1 MPVLSD
7 AKIRALKPKEKPYK
21 QADFD
26 GLFLLINPG
35 GSKLWR
41 FKYCWM
47 DKEKLLSFGKYP
59 DLSLKQARDKR
70 DAARKVLAEGKDPS
84 FERKREQA
92 AKEAEHRETFGKLAN
107 ALLEKKRLE
116 GKSASTLAKTEWL
129 HSLLCADLGNY
140 PISQITARDV
150 LVPLR
155 KMEAKGHN
163 ESALRMRSAAGQVFR
178 YAIAQGLIENDPT
191 FGLKDALTRAPVK
204 QRSALINPQQVGGL
218 MRAIEGFD
226 GQPTTRIA
234 LQLLAMTALRPGELR
249 MAEWAEIDLEK
260 AIWTVPAHR
269 AKMRR
274 PHMVPLSPQALGKLN
289 ELQTLTGWGEL
300 LFPSIRSS
308 KRSMSENTLNAAL
321 RRMGYSGD
329 DMTAHGFRA
338 TFSTLANESGLW
350 SADAIER
357 ALAHVERNEIR
368 KAYARGAHWDERV
381 QIATWWGDYLRE
393 LADGSEQRQ
402 TAQEAKCSIFV
413 Q

>member
-41 FKYCWM
+41 FTYRWM

-107 ALLEKKRLE
+107 ALLEKKRVE

-204 QRSALINPQQVGGL
+204 HRSALINPQQVGGL

-329 DMTAHGFRA
+329 DMTAHCFRA

-357 ALAHVERNEIR
+357 ALAHVERKEIR

-402 TAQEAKCSIFV
+402 TA
-413 Q
+413 

>member
-1 MPVLSD
+1 LFVLV
-7 AKIRALKPKEKPYK
+7 
-21 QADFD
+21 
-26 GLFLLINPG
+26 NPN

-41 FKYCWM
+41 FKYRWM
-47 DKEKLLSFGKYP
+47 GKEKLLSFGKYP

-70 DAARKVLAEGKDPS
+70 DEARKVLAEGKDPS
-84 FERKREQA
+84 FERKKEQA
-92 AKEAEHRETFGKLAN
+92 KKEAEHRETFGKLADS
-107 ALLEKKRLE
+107 LLEKKRLE

-129 HSLLCADLGNY
+129 HALLCADLGGY
-140 PISQITARDV
+140 PIGQITARDI
-150 LVPLR
+150 LVPLK
-155 KMEAKGHN
+155 KMEARGRN
-163 ESALRMRSAAGQVFR
+163 ESALRMRSAAGQIFR
-178 YAIAQGLIENDPT
+178 YAIAQGLVDNDPT

-204 QRSALINPQQVGGL
+204 HRSALIDPVKVGGL

-249 MAEWAEIDLEK
+249 MAEWSEIDLDR

-274 PHMVPLSPQALGKLN
+274 PHMMPLSDEALGKLS
-289 ELQTLTGWGEL
+289 ELQELTGWGKL

-321 RRMGYSGD
+321 RRMGYSGEE
-329 DMTAHGFRA
+329 MTAHGFRA

-350 SADAIER
+350 NADAIER
-357 ALAHVERNEIR
+357 ALAHVEGNEIR

-381 QIATWWGDYLRE
+381 RIASWWAGYLRQ
-393 LADGSEQRQ
+393 LADGPEQHS
-402 TAQEAKCSIFV
+402 TS
-413 Q
+413 

>member
-41 FKYCWM
+41 FKYRWM

-92 AKEAEHRETFGKLAN
+92 AKEAEHRETFRKLAD

-155 KMEAKGHN
+155 KMEAKGRN
-163 ESALRMRSAAGQVFR
+163 ESALRMRSAAGQIFR

-204 QRSALINPQQVGGL
+204 HRSALINPEQVGEL

-274 PHMVPLSPQALGKLN
+274 PHMVPLAPEALGKLN

-308 KRSMSENTLNAAL
+308 KRCMSENTLNAAL
-321 RRMGYSGD
+321 RRMGYSGE

-357 ALAHVERNEIR
+357 ALAHVEGNEIR

-381 QIATWWGDYLRE
+381 QIATWWADYLCE
-393 LADGSEQRQ
+393 LAVSSEQRQ
-402 TAQEAKCSIFV
+402 TAQDAKCSIFV

>member
-7 AKIRALKPKEKPYK
+7 AKVRALKPKEKPYK

-26 GLFLLINPG
+26 GLFVLVNPN

-41 FKYCWM
+41 FKYRWM
-47 DKEKLLSFGKYP
+47 GKEKLLSFGKYP
-59 DLSLKQARDKR
+59 DLSLKQARENR
-70 DAARKVLAEGKDPS
+70 DEARKLLAEGKDPS
-84 FERKREQA
+84 FERKKEQA
-92 AKEAEHRETFGKLAN
+92 TKEAEHRETFGKLAD
-107 ALLEKKRLE
+107 ALLEKKRSE
-116 GKSASTLAKTEWL
+116 GKSASTLAKTKWL
-129 HSLLCADLGNY
+129 NALLCADLGGY

-155 KMEAKGHN
+155 KMEARGRN
-163 ESALRMRSAAGQVFR
+163 ESALRMRSAAGQIFR
-178 YAIAQGLIENDPT
+178 FAIAQGLVNNDPT

-204 QRSALINPQQVGGL
+204 HRSALIDPEKVGGL
-218 MRAIEGFD
+218 LRAIEGFD

-234 LQLLAMTALRPGELR
+234 LQLLSMTALRPGELR
-249 MAEWAEIDLEK
+249 MAEWSEIDLEK

-274 PHMVPLSPQALGKLN
+274 PHLVPLSPQALGKLG
-289 ELQTLTGWGEL
+289 ELQELTGWGKL

-308 KRSMSENTLNAAL
+308 KRCMSENTLNAAL
-321 RRMGYSGD
+321 RRMGYSGEE
-329 DMTAHGFRA
+329 MTAHGFRA

-357 ALAHVERNEIR
+357 ALAHVEGNEIR

-381 QIATWWGDYLRE
+381 RIASWWAGYLQQIANDLERYTT
-393 LADGSEQRQ
+393 S
-402 TAQEAKCSIFV
+402 
-413 Q
+413 

>member
-1 MPVLSD
+1 MKVPPMPVLSD

-26 GLFLLINPG
+26 GLFLLVNPG

-41 FKYCWM
+41 FKYRWM

-92 AKEAEHRETFGKLAN
+92 AKEAEHRETFSKLAD

-116 GKSASTLAKTEWL
+116 GKSASTLAKSEWL
-129 HSLLCADLGNY
+129 HTLLCADLGNY

-155 KMEAKGHN
+155 KMEARGRN

-204 QRSALINPQQVGGL
+204 HRSALINPEQVGGL

-226 GQPTTRIA
+226 GQPATRIA

-308 KRSMSENTLNAAL
+308 RRCMSENTLNAAL

-357 ALAHVERNEIR
+357 ALAHVEGNEIR

-381 QIATWWGDYLRE
+381 QIATWWADFLQE
-393 LADGSEQRQ
+393 LADSSGQRQ
-402 TAQEAKCSIFV
+402 TA
-413 Q
+413 

>member
-1 MPVLSD
+1 MKVPPMPVLSD

-26 GLFLLINPG
+26 GLFLLVNPG

-41 FKYCWM
+41 FKYRWM

-92 AKEAEHRETFGKLAN
+92 AKEAEHRETFSKLAD

-129 HSLLCADLGNY
+129 HTLLCADLGNY

-155 KMEAKGHN
+155 KMEARGRN

-204 QRSALINPQQVGGL
+204 HRSALINPEQVGGL

-226 GQPTTRIA
+226 GQPATRIA

-308 KRSMSENTLNAAL
+308 KRCMSENTLNAAL

-338 TFSTLANESGLW
+338 TFSTLANEFGLW

-357 ALAHVERNEIR
+357 ALAHVEGNEIR

-381 QIATWWGDYLRE
+381 QIATWWADFLQE
-393 LADGSEQRQ
+393 LADSSGQRQ
-402 TAQEAKCSIFV
+402 TA
-413 Q
+413 

>member
-26 GLFLLINPG
+26 GLFLLVNPG

-41 FKYCWM
+41 FKYRWM

-92 AKEAEHRETFGKLAN
+92 AKEAEHRETFSKLAD

-116 GKSASTLAKTEWL
+116 GKSASTLAKSEWL
-129 HSLLCADLGNY
+129 HTLLCADLGNY

-155 KMEAKGHN
+155 KMEARGRN

-204 QRSALINPQQVGGL
+204 HRSALINPEQVGGL

-226 GQPTTRIA
+226 GQPATRIA

-308 KRSMSENTLNAAL
+308 RRCMSENTLNAAL

-357 ALAHVERNEIR
+357 ALAHVEGNEIR

-381 QIATWWGDYLRE
+381 QIATWWADFLQE
-393 LADGSEQRQ
+393 LADSSGQRQ
-402 TAQEAKCSIFV
+402 TA
-413 Q
+413 

>member
-7 AKIRALKPKEKPYK
+7 AKVRALKPKEKPFK

-26 GLFLLINPG
+26 GLFVLVNPN

-41 FKYCWM
+41 FKYRWM
-47 DKEKLLSFGKYP
+47 GKEKLLSFGKYP

-70 DAARKVLAEGKDPS
+70 DEARKLLAEGKDPS
-84 FERKREQA
+84 FERKKEQA
-92 AKEAEHRETFGKLAN
+92 TKEAEHRETFGKLAD

-129 HSLLCADLGNY
+129 HALLCADLGGY

-155 KMEAKGHN
+155 KMEARGRN

-178 YAIAQGLIENDPT
+178 YAIAQGLVDNDPT

-204 QRSALINPQQVGGL
+204 HRSALIDPEKVGGL
-218 MRAIEGFD
+218 IRTIEGFD

-234 LQLLAMTALRPGELR
+234 LQLLTMTALRPGELR
-249 MAEWAEIDLEK
+249 MAEWSEIDLKK

-274 PHMVPLSPQALGKLN
+274 PHMVPLPAEALGKLS
-289 ELQTLTGWGEL
+289 ELQALTGWGQL

-308 KRSMSENTLNAAL
+308 KRCMSENTLNAAL
-321 RRMGYSGD
+321 RRMGYSGEE
-329 DMTAHGFRA
+329 MTAHGFRA

-357 ALAHVERNEIR
+357 ALAHVEGNEIR

-381 QIATWWGDYLRE
+381 RIASWWAGYLQQ
-393 LADGSEQRQ
+393 LADSPERF
-402 TAQEAKCSIFV
+402 TTS
-413 Q
+413 

>member
-41 FKYCWM
+41 FKYRWM

-92 AKEAEHRETFGKLAN
+92 AKEAEHRETFSKLAD

-116 GKSASTLAKTEWL
+116 GKSASTLVKTEWL
-129 HSLLCADLGNY
+129 HSLLCADLGKY

-155 KMEAKGHN
+155 KMEAKGRN

-204 QRSALINPQQVGGL
+204 HRSALINPEQVGGL

-260 AIWTVPAHR
+260 RFGRSRLIAPKCAARTWCHWR
-269 AKMRR
+269 QRR
-274 PHMVPLSPQALGKLN
+274 WAS
-289 ELQTLTGWGEL
+289 
-300 LFPSIRSS
+300 
-308 KRSMSENTLNAAL
+308 
-321 RRMGYSGD
+321 
-329 DMTAHGFRA
+329 
-338 TFSTLANESGLW
+338 
-350 SADAIER
+350 
-357 ALAHVERNEIR
+357 
-368 KAYARGAHWDERV
+368 
-381 QIATWWGDYLRE
+381 
-393 LADGSEQRQ
+393 
-402 TAQEAKCSIFV
+402 
-413 Q
+413 

>member
-7 AKIRALKPKEKPYK
+7 AKVRALKPKEKPYK

-26 GLFLLINPG
+26 GLFVLVNPN

-41 FKYCWM
+41 FKYRWM
-47 DKEKLLSFGKYP
+47 GKEKLLSFGKYP
-59 DLSLKQARDKR
+59 DLSLKQARGNR
-70 DAARKVLAEGKDPS
+70 DEARKLLAEGKDPS
-84 FERKREQA
+84 FERKKEQA
-92 AKEAEHRETFGKLAN
+92 TKEAEHRETFGKLAE

-129 HSLLCADLGNY
+129 HALLCADLGGY

-155 KMEAKGHN
+155 KMEARGRN
-163 ESALRMRSAAGQVFR
+163 ESALRMRSAAGQIFR
-178 YAIAQGLIENDPT
+178 NAMAQGLVDNDPT

-204 QRSALINPQQVGGL
+204 HRSALIDPEKVGGL
-218 MRAIEGFD
+218 MRAIKGFD

-249 MAEWAEIDLEK
+249 MSEWSEIDLEK

-274 PHMVPLSPQALGKLN
+274 PHLVPLSPQALGKLG
-289 ELQTLTGWGEL
+289 ELQELTGWGKL
-300 LFPSIRSS
+300 LFPSIRTS
-308 KRSMSENTLNAAL
+308 KRCMSENTLNAAL
-321 RRMGYSGD
+321 RRMGYSGEE
-329 DMTAHGFRA
+329 MTAHGFRA

-357 ALAHVERNEIR
+357 ALAHVEGNEIR

-381 QIATWWGDYLRE
+381 RMASWWAGYLQQIASGLERYTM
-393 LADGSEQRQ
+393 S
-402 TAQEAKCSIFV
+402 
-413 Q
+413 